1 MSSEQLVPGLALGGT
16 RILGVELDF
25 YGKDKRGRVWVPL
38 SPGCH
43 LLYGKNGVGKSTI
56 LRAIRAALT
65 GDLSEE
71 ELGFGVRL
79 FVSIDDH
86 RPPIHVNSG
95 QSESAEDWSN
105 ESDSPD
111 GSFLDED
118 RLDEGDDFYADEEEH
133 SPSFAD
139 IAHTVVEPVRPT
151 YSLLTDDIFKGGWW
165 RDEFAAL
172 SRSDE
177 LLERQLMF
185 VPEYLQFEPECFEY
199 QPIETIPL
207 QQIRAAWL
215 AYFTLERDFLWE
227 GNGERPYH
235 DRVMAFG
242 AEALHQTYYCLSPRG
257 KGEWGFSIAVRVE
270 SENTSKL
277 LNIIRDE
284 IESKRRQFH
293 TDRGW
298 SREQIDSGEVD
309 PAFIEYSFESDFI
322 NNIGPLPALVG
333 YDIPAYYFS
342 QNPAVDCPF
351 IPLGDWREPVITTAS
366 AIFPRLSFS
375 RKPVSV
381 VDLDSA
387 FDLDLWNRQHIAEAF
402 AEASTEEWTLEMAR
416 RITDSVEQELIVFGS
431 ADAEP
436 TKHTLVKASA
446 NTVRASSQAYET
458 HEYLLDEIVE
468 GIADLGLGIDGLR
481 TQLSSKL
488 SDWIFGKGCCLEARD
503 THTRDWFPVSGLSPA
518 QSAVLAIA
526 VQLGEARATSDVVIA
541 IGDEVDNGMHVLA
554 TKALYRFISDISDSS
569 YLATHS
575 PVSLS
580 MPSLQRVHVRRKE
593 SGGIAIDRWT
603 PSREFTTAAQILGV
617 ERTHLLSAISCWLIV
632 EGEHDKAAF
641 EVLLQS
647 GFISDIGHGLT
658 HIVASRGHLN
668 APAVLDSDLLLEF
681 SDAPIIVMLDAAAT
695 DLDFSALH
703 TKARDL
709 EAEGLQPS
717 KIVQR
722 LGLEDSR
729 LRLRPES
736 RTLLSILNGAI
747 RRRLVHRIHPVGLK
761 KPDIIQYV
769 PAISFGLSA
778 DWPTLFN
785 EYRTANL
792 QVSFKDWLRDAKQ
805 ARISARAIREAFED
819 VSSLDDDLAA
829 ALMLIERAS
838 QSRPD

>member
-1 MSSEQLVPGLALGGT
+1 MRAEPLYPGLPIGDT

-25 YGKDKRGRVWVPL
+25 SGKDQRGRVWVPL
-38 SPGCH
+38 NPGCH

-65 GDLSEE
+65 GDLSEAQ
-71 ELGFGVRL
+71 LGFGVKL
-79 FVSIDDH
+79 FVSTDDH
-86 RPPIHVNSG
+86 RPPIHVERNQPEPHDDPDSNDE
-95 QSESAEDWSN
+95 ES
-105 ESDSPD
+105 SDEINFD
-111 GSFLDED
+111 DDDDFDTDED
-118 RLDEGDDFYADEEEH
+118 EDK
-133 SPSFAD
+133 PSFAD
-139 IAHTVVEPVRPT
+139 IAHTVVEPNRPE

-165 RDEFAAL
+165 RGDYAAL
-172 SRSDE
+172 ARSDE
-177 LLERQLMF
+177 LLEMQLLF
-185 VPEYLQFEPECFEY
+185 VPEHLRFEPECFEY
-199 QPIETIPL
+199 QPIDKLPL

-215 AYFTLERDFLWE
+215 AYFMLEREFLWD
-227 GNGERPYH
+227 GNGERPDQ
-235 DRVMAFG
+235 DRVVAFV
-242 AEALHQTYYCLSPRG
+242 AEALQQSYYCMSPRG
-257 KGEWGFSIAVRVE
+257 KGEWQFSVAVRVE

-277 LNIIRDE
+277 LSMLRDE
-284 IESKRRQFH
+284 IESERRQFH
-293 TDRGW
+293 TDLGW
-298 SREQIDSGEVD
+298 SSGQIDSGEVD
-309 PAFIEYSFESDFI
+309 PTFIDYSSESEFI
-322 NNIGPLPALVG
+322 HNVGPLPALVG
-333 YDIPAYYFS
+333 YDIPSYYLS
-342 QNPAVDCPF
+342 QNTAVDCPF
-351 IPLGDWREPVITTAS
+351 ISLGDWREPVVTTAS
-366 AIFPRLSFS
+366 AIFPSSSYER
-375 RKPVSV
+375 RPVTV

-387 FDLDLWNRQHIAEAF
+387 FDLDFWNRQHVAEAF
-402 AEASTEEWTLEMAR
+402 AEASTEEWTLEIAR

-436 TKHTLVKASA
+436 TKHTLVKASS
-446 NTVRASSQAYET
+446 NTVRASSRAYET

-468 GIADLGLGIDGLR
+468 GIADLDLGIDGLR
-481 TQLSSKL
+481 TQLSNKP
-488 SDWIFGKGCCLEARD
+488 SDWIFGNGCRLEARD
-503 THTRDWFPVSGLSPA
+503 IHTKDWFPVGGLSPA
-518 QSAVLAIA
+518 QTAVLAIA
-526 VQLGEARATSDVVIA
+526 VQLGEARAKSDVVIA
-541 IGDEVDNGMHVLA
+541 IGDEIDNGMHVLA
-554 TKALYRFISDISDSS
+554 TKALYRYISNISDSS

-593 SGGIAIDRWT
+593 SGGIAINRWT

-647 GFISDIGHGLT
+647 VFISDVGHGLT

-703 TKARDL
+703 TKAHDL

-717 KIVQR
+717 RIVQT

-729 LRLRPES
+729 PRLRPES

-769 PAISFGLSA
+769 PATSFGLSA

-785 EYRTANL
+785 EYRAANL
-792 QVSFKDWLRDAKQ
+792 QISFKDWLRDAKQ
-805 ARISARAIREAFED
+805 ARISARAIREAFEE

-829 ALMLIERAS
+829 VLMLIERVS